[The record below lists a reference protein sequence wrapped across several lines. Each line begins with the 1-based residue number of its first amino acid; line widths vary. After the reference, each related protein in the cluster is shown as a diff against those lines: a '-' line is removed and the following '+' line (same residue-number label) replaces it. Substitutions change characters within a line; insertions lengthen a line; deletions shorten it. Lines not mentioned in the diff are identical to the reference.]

1 MSTLAAFLAQH
12 LAAGAILVRVE
23 QAEGSTPREAG
34 AAMAVSAAGIA
45 GTIGGGQLEFH
56 CLDIARTM
64 LETAECERLL
74 DLPLGPQM
82 GQCCGG
88 RVLVSLRRAGPADL
102 AIVQTR
108 EAAEASVR
116 QRVLIFG
123 AGHTGRALAQAVT
136 PLPFAVSLIDDR
148 DGVLDGLPRGVTAIR
163 SDDPAEQI
171 AAAPAGSAYV
181 VLTHSHALDYRLVE
195 AALARGDGSYVG
207 MIGSATKRARFESHF
222 LRSGGTRAALARL
235 ICPIGGADVDD
246 KRPAVIAALTA
257 AELARTLLGRR
268 VTHAGS
274 ISVTRVPHSRG

>member
-1 MSTLAAFLAQH
+1 MSTLAAFLDRH
-12 LAAGAILVRVE
+12 LAEGAILVRVE

-34 AAMAVSAAGIA
+34 AAMAVSAAGNA

-56 CLDIARTM
+56 CLDIARAM
-64 LETAECERLL
+64 LATAERERLL

-102 AIVQTR
+102 AMLQAQ
-108 EAAEASVR
+108 EAAEATSR
-116 QRVLIFG
+116 RRVLIFG
-123 AGHTGRALAQAVT
+123 AGHTGRALAQAVA
-136 PLPFAVSLIDDR
+136 PLPFAISLIDDR

-195 AALARGDGSYVG
+195 AALARGDAQYVG
-207 MIGSATKRARFESHF
+207 MIGSATKRARFESYF
-222 LRSGGTRAALARL
+222 LRSGGTRAALPPL
-235 ICPIGGADVDD
+235 TCPIGGADVDD

-257 AELARTLLGRR
+257 AELMRTLLGRR
-268 VTHAGS
+268 SGQPQRSENSA
-274 ISVTRVPHSRG
+274 RVDGP